1 MTCRE
6 SAHTCRTAAR
16 SRARAIGALDGDD
29 FLLELDGFGALS
41 SAHLSW
47 AASQARDGPL
57 LALIRVRPGGALSAS
72 CPLMPDDGGALPSV
86 CSSAAAS
93 PRSPVIALVGGGLA
107 EYSGRRASS
116 SSTAA
121 GASSLC
127 LSAAAS
133 CAGDGRP
140 LLAIVV
146 GLVELDGGGPL
157 PTVLVGSG
165 VPALGRCGLSL
176 RLPAE
181 ARWSPPSLRRAVPH
195 VRRRWDLTERGTNE
209 WIAEV
214 NEGIRQNRRD
224 KDVARVTRLPVTN
237 RDAPPHAERNLRRLF
252 VSFSN
257 N

>member
-6 SAHTCRTAAR
+6 SVHTCRTAAW
-16 SRARAIGALDGDD
+16 SRARAIRALNGDD

-47 AASQARDGPL
+47 AASQARDEPL

-72 CPLMPDDGGALPSV
+72 CPLVPDDGGTLPSA

-133 CAGDGRP
+133 RAGDGRP

-146 GLVELDGGGPL
+146 QEIPPWHGG
-157 PTVLVGSG
+157 
-165 VPALGRCGLSL
+165 
-176 RLPAE
+176 
-181 ARWSPPSLRRAVPH
+181 AVP
-195 VRRRWDLTERGTNE
+195 VRPRRHQARG
-209 WIAEV
+209 
-214 NEGIRQNRRD
+214 GRR
-224 KDVARVTRLPVTN
+224 
-237 RDAPPHAERNLRRLF
+237 
-252 VSFSN
+252 
-257 N
+257 